1 MQKTLGILLL
11 AGFAIYTAACLALF
25 LQQRSFIYFPP
36 AKTALQAP
44 KTSTMTVP
52 GAVVKISERPRPGNQ
67 ALIYLGGNG
76 EDVSMSLP
84 LLAETFP
91 SRALYL
97 LHYRG
102 YTGSTGTPT
111 EQALVADALQL
122 FDRVAAD
129 HLDVVLI
136 GRSLGTGVA
145 VQLASLRPVR
155 KLVLVTPY
163 DSLAGLGARQFPYF
177 PVRWLMRDRYES
189 VRYAP
194 HVTAPTLLLVAEHDE
209 IIPASSSARLLARFA
224 PGVATRKVIAG
235 AGHNSISDSAA
246 YAQGLAWAR

>member
-11 AGFAIYTAACLALF
+11 AGLAIYAAACLALF
-25 LQQRSFIYFPP
+25 LFQRTFIYFPP
-36 AKTALQAP
+36 ATAALQAP

-52 GAVVKISERPRPGNQ
+52 GALVNISERPHPGKQ

-84 LLAETFP
+84 LLAQTFP
-91 SRALYL
+91 EHALYL

-102 YTGSTGTPT
+102 YTGSSGTPT
-111 EQALVADALQL
+111 EQVLVADALQL
-122 FDRVAAD
+122 FDRVAAE
-129 HLDVVLI
+129 HPEVVLI
-136 GRSLGTGVA
+136 GRSLGTGIA

-163 DSLAGLGARQFPYF
+163 DSLAGLAARQFPYL
-177 PVRWLMRDRYES
+177 PVRWLLRDRYES

-194 HVTAPTLLLVAEHDE
+194 RITAPTLMLTAGHDE

-224 PGVATRKVIAG
+224 PGVATIKVFAG

-246 YAQGLAWAR
+246 YAQALQWAR